1 MRIDWFECTED
12 FVDSAMEFIDSDEE
26 VVRFFEDMRYDLDKL
41 CEKKRK
47 ELKENIFRN
56 ELISFLKKYC
66 GQSSGITEHNYKV
79 MAKII
84 LRYIDHVKE
93 DAEAINSLFPE
104 EQRIRMVDGVEE
116 NRRVII
122 RGYYPGVIQ

>member
-84 LRYIDHVKE
+84 LRYIDHVTE

-104 EQRIRMVDGVEE
+104 E
-116 NRRVII
+116 
-122 RGYYPGVIQ
+122 